1 MHKHRKLLILAVLVI
16 VAAGATVFIYQR
28 LAGSPEAARLL
39 PEGDFLIYANL
50 KPAHLFD
57 LSKSGPVELEGDYKD
72 FVAQTGIQF
81 ERDLDEVAM
90 SRRDTPDHTDVE
102 SSEVFIGRF
111 DAERLKNYLQ
121 KVSDSTE
128 QYRNHTIYSIAH
140 EGHRVRATLL
150 DRDKV
155 AVTNMQ
161 SPELMHGIID
171 RAYKSTSGPSL
182 LHAHYR
188 DVPATSLAWLIYR
201 IPNKPDNV
209 QLPGGLA
216 FTFPADTIA
225 VGSLRYTGATVLLR
239 ADVFAQSESQ
249 ARQIVDSANNHLAL
263 VRSIGNWV
271 GTRGSNKDVKAAFES
286 IQVEQKENVALFTA
300 TIPQSMLKKLWSEAQ
315 AENAAPAPEQN
326 R

>member
-28 LAGSPEAARLL
+28 FAGGPEVARLL

-57 LSKSGPVELEGDYKD
+57 LVKSGPLQLEGDYQD
-72 FVAQTGIQF
+72 FVTQTGIQF
-81 ERDLDEVAM
+81 ERDLEEVAM
-90 SRRDTPDHTDVE
+90 SRRDTPDHGDVE
-102 SSEVFIGRF
+102 SSEVFTGRF
-111 DAERLKNYLQ
+111 DAERLKIYLR
-121 KVSDSTE
+121 KISDSTE
-128 QYRNHTIYSIAH
+128 QYRDHTVYSIPH
-140 EGHRVRATLL
+140 EGHLVRVALL

-155 AVTNMQ
+155 AVTNMA
-161 SPELMHGIID
+161 SPEPMHGIID
-171 RAYKSTSGPSL
+171 RTYKPTSGPGL

-201 IPNKPDNV
+201 IPSKPDNV

-216 FTFPADTIA
+216 FTLPADTVA
-225 VGSLRYTGATVLLR
+225 VGSLRYTGSVLLR

-263 VRSIGNWV
+263 VRSIGQWV
-271 GTRGSNKDVKAAFES
+271 GTKGANKDVKAAFES
-286 IQVEQKENVALFTA
+286 IQVEQKENVAVFTA
-300 TIPQSMLKKLWSEAQ
+300 AIPQSMLKKLLTDAQ
-315 AENAAPAPEQN
+315 AEGLAPSSPQK